1 MASADPGQD
10 SPFLQDVPADR
21 ALEAW
26 RHAWVAGGCPE
37 RVSAVRVALADAV
50 GRVTA
55 EAIWARRSSPAF
67 DAAAMDGIA
76 VRSTA
81 TVGASETTP
90 LQLTPDGLRR
100 RGHRRPDAPGT

>member
-1 MASADPGQD
+1 MASADPGQH

-21 ALEAW
+21 ALEVW
-26 RHAWVAGGCPE
+26 RHAWVACGCPE

-76 VRSTA
+76 VPSTRHR
-81 TVGASETTP
+81 GSERDHSP
-90 LQLTPDGLRR
+90 AADARGLRR
-100 RGHRRPDAPGT
+100 RGHR